1 VSRHRYPV
9 SALAGDYAR
18 AAAGLALA
26 IPPLILLQLNPVVA
40 AIFALLAALFA
51 VFAWRTL
58 LRQLGTIEMS
68 ETEICSTGL
77 FPVCLHWDSLD
88 EVKLGYYATRRDG
101 SSGWMQ
107 LALRAGRRRLLLD
120 SRIEGFAAIAARA
133 AAVARQRDLALSPAT
148 ANNLAALGIAA
159 APAEG

>member
-1 VSRHRYPV
+1 VSRHHYPV

-26 IPPLILLQLNPVVA
+26 IPPLVLVQLNPVVA
-40 AIFALLAALFA
+40 SIFALLAALFA

-58 LRQLGTIEMS
+58 LRQLGAIEMNDV
-68 ETEICSTGL
+68 EICRTGL
-77 FPVCLHWDSLD
+77 FPVRLRWDSLD

-101 SSGWMQ
+101 ASGWMQ
-107 LALRAGRRRLLLD
+107 LTLRAERRRLQLD

-133 AAVARQRDLALSPAT
+133 AAVARRRELTLSPT
-148 ANNLAALGIAA
+148 TVNNLAALGIAA

>member
-1 VSRHRYPV
+1 MSRHRYPV

-26 IPPLILLQLNPVVA
+26 IPPLVLVQLNAVVA
-40 AIFALLAALFA
+40 SIFALLAALFA

-58 LRQLGTIEMS
+58 LRQLGTIEMNDA
-68 ETEICSTGL
+68 EICRAGL
-77 FPVCLHWDSLD
+77 FPVCLRWDSLD

-101 SSGWMQ
+101 ASGWMQ
-107 LALRAGRRRLLLD
+107 LALRAGRRRLRLD

>member
-1 VSRHRYPV
+1 VSRHRYPI
-9 SALAGDYAR
+9 SALAGDYGR

-26 IPPLILLQLNPVVA
+26 IPPLVLLQLNPVVA
-40 AIFALLAALFA
+40 SIFALLAALFV

-58 LRQLGTIEMS
+58 LRQLGAIEMNDA
-68 ETEICSTGL
+68 EICRTRV
-77 FPVCLHWDSLD
+77 FPLCLRWDSLD

-101 SSGWMQ
+101 ASGWMQ
-107 LALRAGRRRLLLD
+107 LALRAGRRRLRLD

>member
-1 VSRHRYPV
+1 VSGHRYPV

-26 IPPLILLQLNPVVA
+26 IPPLVLLQLNAVVA
-40 AIFALLAALFA
+40 AVFALLAALFA

-58 LRQLGTIEMS
+58 LRQLGTIEMN

-77 FPVCLHWDSLD
+77 FAVCLRWDALD

-101 SSGWMQ
+101 GSGWMQ
-107 LALRAGRRRLLLD
+107 LALRAGGRRLLLD
-120 SRIEGFAAIAARA
+120 SRIEGFPAIAARA
-133 AAVARQRDLALSPAT
+133 AAVARQRGLELSPAT
-148 ANNLAALGIAA
+148 ANNLAALGVAA
-159 APAEG
+159 VPAEG